1 MSTSSIWSKN
11 SSFVDGELNLAGIP
25 VSQLAKDF
33 GTPTFFI
40 DEAAFRARAIS
51 WRDGLKAE
59 FGDSAGYVFYASK
72 AFTCTALAHWIK
84 EIGIGIDVAT
94 GGELAVALAG
104 EVDPQHIELHGNNKS
119 LAEIDRAVS
128 IGVHS
133 IVMDS
138 LHEIDRVAEAARK
151 HGKRQAVL
159 IRLTPGIQA
168 HTHESI
174 STAHED
180 VKFGFSISSGAA
192 WAAVEKIAQLP
203 ELELRGVHC
212 HIGSQIFGTEAFEI
226 AADRLLG
233 FMAKY
238 RDAYGAELPELD
250 LGGGYG
256 IAYLDGEETV
266 EPSDV
271 LPIIGK
277 ATREACA
284 KYSLQLP
291 LISIEPGRNIVGPTM
306 FTLYEVGTVKDVV
319 LDDGSI
325 RKYISVD
332 GGMSDNARTA
342 LYDAE
347 YSAVIAQRDSKAPT
361 ALSRL
366 VGKHCETGD
375 IIIRDIQL
383 PSDVVPGDLI
393 ATPAT
398 GAYGRSMASN
408 YNHVPRPP
416 VVAVIDGKARVIVRR
431 ETEADLLALDVAKM

>member
-1 MSTSSIWSKN
+1 MSIWSANATFNK
-11 SSFVDGELNLAGIP
+11 GELTLSGIP
-25 VSQLAKDF
+25 ASQLAQEF
-33 GTPTFFI
+33 GTPTFFL

-59 FGDSAGYVFYASK
+59 FGDKAGNVFYASK
-72 AFTCTALAHWIK
+72 AFTCTALAHWIS

-104 EVDPQHIELHGNNKS
+104 GVDPEKIELHGNNKS
-119 LAEIDRAVS
+119 VAEIDRGVS
-128 IGVHS
+128 LGIYS

-226 AADRLLG
+226 ASDRLLG

-256 IAYLDGEETV
+256 IAYLENEVTV

-271 LPIIGK
+271 LPVIGK
-277 ATREACA
+277 AIREACA
-284 KYSLQLP
+284 QYSLQLP
-291 LISIEPGRNIVGPTM
+291 TISIEPGRNIVGPTM

-319 LDDGSI
+319 LEDGSV

-347 YSAVIAQRDSKAPT
+347 YSAVIAQRASTAPT

-383 PSDVVPGDLI
+383 PSDVAPGDLI